1 MAART
6 ITLHAFRA
14 GTGKTT
20 LLANIAVSLTQQ
32 GKRIGIVDADV
43 HAPGLHI
50 LFGLPNPRPT
60 LNDYLWDEARLD
72 EIVARFQDDRLP
84 HEIIAVPASS
94 QLDDILRML
103 REGFDCSLLYTGLR
117 ALGERHQLDYLL
129 VDTPPGFH
137 SEALIIAIAS
147 NLVLIT
153 LPPDEQDLAGT
164 LLLLDAIRRR
174 GEPPTFLLLNK
185 LPAQHG
191 VAPMAGR
198 WSCRPGRATGLRLW
212 AACTTKRAW
221 PIWPAGE
228 SLRSSTPNTPG
239 ASTSIRLRRASWI
252 STSSRAFCRSAARL
266 AALR

>member
-20 LLANIAVSLTQQ
+20 LLANIAVSLTLQ
-32 GKRIGIVDADV
+32 GKRIGVVDADV

-60 LNDYLWDEARLD
+60 LNDYLWDEVGLD
-72 EIVARFQDDRLP
+72 KIVTRFKDDRLP

-94 QLDDILRML
+94 RLDDILRML

-117 ALGERHQLDYLL
+117 ALGERYQLDYLL

-147 NLVLIT
+147 NLILIT

-185 LPAQHG
+185 LPAQHSSYGEALVRQARAHYGLEVMGSVPYEEG
-191 VAPMAGR
+191 VALLASRGVFALQHPQHP
-198 WSCRPGRATGLRLW
+198 WSQH
-212 AACTTKRAW
+212 
-221 PIWPAGE
+221 IDQV
-228 SLRSSTPNTPG
+228 
-239 ASTSIRLRRASWI
+239 
-252 STSSRAFCRSAARL
+252 AARIL
-266 AALR
+266 DFDFQPGILP